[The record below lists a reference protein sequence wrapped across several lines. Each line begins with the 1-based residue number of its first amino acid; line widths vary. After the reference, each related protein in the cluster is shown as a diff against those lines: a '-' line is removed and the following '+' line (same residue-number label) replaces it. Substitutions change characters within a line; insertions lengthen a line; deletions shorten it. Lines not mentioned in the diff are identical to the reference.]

1 MSGIRSL
8 SALSASA
15 STSRVLNLHI
25 VAETFSEE
33 PEYGSSPFFRDSL
46 LNQSVIVKHRF
57 RGDEAYLGPGGGP
70 IGTKIIFPLDRSD
83 LRVGGQFIFIN
94 ETGYKDSLINVL
106 GYRADDFEHD
116 LETLR
121 LLNAIPSLDP
131 FLVRE
136 QLRRHNRGPADCYFS
151 ISPADTARMLTFTE
165 TEMYPLIRLAFGAES
180 SGINPDLVG
189 RLASALLSTN
199 ADSRLEPLRLTLGLE
214 GIQFRDGI
222 FSWKGFIFYKWQ
234 FSENMAA
241 LSKIGPDMDSIKIK
255 GRPDRVSK
263 ELAADLKKAIRDN
276 IRATAINCSRVLAL
290 YDDAFLDLVQRGH
303 TAAFRKF
310 LLDAPMLFVDLGHM
324 MGMVSHIVSYWAYR
338 FRVAEKG
345 GIDIEE
351 YLDILREFAVGL
363 APRRS

>member
-8 SALSASA
+8 SALSATA
-15 STSRVLNLHI
+15 STSRVLNLHM
-25 VAETFSEE
+25 VSEE
-33 PEYGSSPFFRDSL
+33 FAEDPQYREAPFFRDST
-46 LNQSVIVKHRF
+46 LNQAVIIKHRF
-57 RGDEAYLGPGGGP
+57 RSDEAYLVPSGGAV
-70 IGTKIIFPLDRSD
+70 GTKIVFPLDRSD

-94 ETGYKDSLINVL
+94 ETGYKDSLMNVVGVRGEDL
-106 GYRADDFEHD
+106 EHD

-121 LLNAIPSLDP
+121 LLNTIPSLDP

-136 QLRRHNRGPADCYFS
+136 QLRRHNRTPADCYFS

-165 TEMYPLIRLAFGAES
+165 VEMFPLIKLAYGDGGS
-180 SGINPDLVG
+180 DLNPELVG
-189 RLASALLSTN
+189 RLANALLSTN

-234 FSENMAA
+234 FSESMVA
-241 LSKIGPDMDSIKIK
+241 LSKIGPEMDTIKIK

-263 ELAADLKKAIRDN
+263 ELANDLKKSIREN
-276 IRATAINCSRVLAL
+276 IRATALNCSRVLAL
-290 YDDAFLDLVQRGH
+290 YDDAFRDLVHRGH

-310 LLDAPMLFVDLGHM
+310 LLDAPLLFVELGHM

-345 GIDIEE
+345 GIHIEE
-351 YLDILREFAVGL
+351 YLDILREFSVGL
-363 APRRS
+363 SPRRH